1 MQPFELIRPT
11 SLAEALARFQEA
23 DGEAVY
29 LSGGTDLLV
38 KYRHGK
44 IGPRAVIS
52 LRGIPGLDGIR
63 EEDDR
68 FLIGA
73 GATLRE
79 LERSALIKDRF
90 PILHD
95 ALSHMA
101 SVQIRNTATMAGN
114 IANAA
119 PSADTAPPLLALG
132 ASVALSGPTGQRE
145 VALKDFFLGPSR
157 TVMEP
162 GEILTGFAIP
172 KPSGPA
178 GGGYA
183 KVSRRKAMD
192 LAVLGVA
199 VQIEFEA
206 DQETCKK
213 ARIALGVAGPTP
225 RRSPEA
231 EAALAGKKVTV
242 ENLKAVCN
250 LAAGESACR
259 TSLRGEAWYR
269 REMIRVQVKRMAL
282 LAKERAKARTG

>member
-1 MQPFELIRPT
+1 MQPFELFRPT
-11 SLAEALARFQEA
+11 SLAKALDLFRES

-44 IGPRAVIS
+44 LAPRAMIS
-52 LRGIPGLDGIR
+52 LRTIPGLDGIS

-68 FLIGA
+68 LIIGA

-79 LERSALIKDRF
+79 LETSALITERF

-119 PSADTAPPLLALG
+119 PSADTAPPMLALG
-132 ASVALSGPTGQRE
+132 ASVQLSGPTGQRE

-162 GEILTGFAIP
+162 GEILTGFVVP

-192 LAVLGVA
+192 LAILGVA

-206 DQETCKK
+206 DKETCQK

-231 EAALAGKKVTV
+231 EAALAGKRVTE

-282 LAKERAKARTG
+282 LAKDRAK

>member
-52 LRGIPGLDGIR
+52 LRGIPDLDGIR

-145 VALKDFFLGPSR
+145 VALQDFFLGPSR

-192 LAVLGVA
+192 LAILGVA
-199 VQIEFEA
+199 VQIEFED
-206 DQETCKK
+206 DQETCRK

-282 LAKERAKARTG
+282 LAKERAK